1 LEQILVRTQGI
12 YTACPSSAYHVWY
25 MHDVNLYISNDE
37 TEVQRNENNFPKST
51 QQVEELG
58 QEPRSIS

>member
-1 LEQILVRTQGI
+1 
-12 YTACPSSAYHVWY
+12 

-37 TEVQRNENNFPKST
+37 TEVQRNENNFPNST